1 VLWFAKAQTQGKKM
15 AQKHYKTLINGSTDA
30 AGSAEF
36 TADDY
41 SRISLAL
48 ATVGGSCV
56 CKYKITL
63 YPTPDT
69 ADAQAVTY
77 ADTTG
82 SSAAAVAYFD
92 NLADAQGVPFAFYK
106 LKIEW
111 SALANGGLVGAVAA
125 Y

>member
-1 VLWFAKAQTQGKKM
+1 MGSDM
-15 AQKHYKTLINGSTDA
+15 CIRDSINTNHTAGTS
-30 AGSAEF
+30 GSAEF

-56 CKYKITL
+56 SEYKITL

-77 ADTTG
+77 ANTIGDG
-82 SSAAAVAYFD
+82 AAAVAYFD
-92 NLADAQGVPFAFYK
+92 NITDAQGVPFVFYK
-106 LKIEW
+106 LKVEW
-111 SALANGGLVGAVAA
+111 EDLGNGGFVGAVAA